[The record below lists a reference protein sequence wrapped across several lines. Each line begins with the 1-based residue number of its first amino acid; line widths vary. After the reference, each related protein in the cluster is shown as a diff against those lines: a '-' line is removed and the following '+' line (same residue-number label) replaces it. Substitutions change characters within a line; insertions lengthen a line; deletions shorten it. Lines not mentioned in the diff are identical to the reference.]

1 MIKKGR
7 KKYLKQNVFDAANER
22 IKTIFQE
29 FERIYVSFSGGKDS
43 GVVLN
48 LVLDYMRKNNITKK
62 IGVLMID
69 LEGQYTET
77 ISYVKK
83 VYEDNA
89 ELIDPYWV
97 CLPLNLRNSVSVY
110 QPFWCCWEPGH
121 EDKWIR
127 PMPDFPVIKD
137 QNYFSFYKYRMEFE
151 EFVVEFSKWYSQGKK
166 TACLVGIR
174 ADESLNRFRTI
185 VSESKEDYKGLKW
198 TTKIDDNVYN
208 CYPIYDWRTEDIWTA
223 NGKNDWPYNKLYDLF
238 YKAGVGIHEMRI
250 CQPYGDDQR
259 IGLNLFRVI
268 EPETWAK
275 VVNRVSGANFG
286 NIYCGTKALGYRQV
300 QLPKGHTWK
309 SYTKLLLAS
318 LPPETRANYVDRFK
332 KFMRYW
338 NKKGCGLPDE
348 VLDKLPDSAVITDE
362 ITNRGNKN
370 KRIIRYKRIEDHID
384 GDFESKHYGPTWRR
398 MAMCILKNDHLCKGL
413 SFAQTK
419 NQIERQKALMEKYK
433 NL

>member
-1 MIKKGR
+1 MSKKR
-7 KKYLKQNVFDAANER
+7 YLKKSVYEAAVER
-22 IKTIFQE
+22 IKIIFDE
-29 FERIYVSFSGGKDS
+29 FEKIYVSFSGGKDS

-48 LVLDYMRKNNITKK
+48 LVLDYMRKNNISKK

-69 LEGQYTET
+69 LEGQYKET
-77 ISYVKK
+77 INFVKK
-83 VYEDNA
+83 MYENNLD
-89 ELIDPYWV
+89 LIEPYWI

-110 QPFWCCWEPGH
+110 QPFWCCWEPGQ

-137 QNYFSFYKYRMEFE
+137 QDYFPFFRYRMEFE

-185 VSESKEDYKGLKW
+185 MSDKKEDYKGHNW
-198 TTKIDDNVYN
+198 TTKIDENVYN
-208 CYPIYDWRTEDIWTA
+208 CYPIYDWRTEDVWTA
-223 NGKNDWPYNKLYDLF
+223 NGKNNWPYNKLYNLF
-238 YKAGVGIHEMRI
+238 YKAGVSIHEMRI

-268 EPETWAK
+268 EPETWAR

-318 LPPETRANYVDRFK
+318 LPPETRANYIDRFK
-332 KFMRYW
+332 KFMLYW
-338 NKKGCGLPDE
+338 HRKGCGLPDE
-348 VLDKLPDSAVITDE
+348 ALDKLPDSAVITDE